1 MENPIKM
8 DDLGGPTPI
17 LGNTQ
22 IVNQVNNIEASTC
35 QELILYIFWYSS
47 WLNWMCKTL

>member
-35 QELILYIFWYSS
+35 QELIYFLIQFMVE
-47 WLNWMCKTL
+47 LDV